1 MNLVINYAAIGFRP
15 YAEIGEYVNVGVVAV
30 EARSRYLSYRLLS
43 AQKTKR
49 IAVCFPEIDLSIY
62 RSGLKRLESE
72 LAALSIETNQWADD
86 AKQAGTSHPA
96 QSDLF
101 VGEGDNDLFKRLTSL
116 RGSPFF
122 YASHG
127 TRLTNDVDE
136 CLKDVYGRYVEH
148 WNLTPADYEEKKLT
162 RDIKR
167 LLHANNMDRFYKEAS
182 WVGTDA
188 YHVGIPL
195 AFTPKGS
202 ETPEKAIK
210 AINLAQSSPT
220 KIYMHGD
227 EWISKLKRLKSI
239 GSLPQ
244 SFLFVA
250 KKPEDPECAQ
260 AAEEICEGLSG
271 EGAQVV
277 DIRDHEGILDF
288 ARIEENPELE
298 LEFE

>member
-1 MNLVINYAAIGFRP
+1 MKLVINYAAIGFRP
-15 YAEIGEYVNVGVVAV
+15 YAEIGEFVNVGVVAV

-43 AQKTKR
+43 PLKTKR
-49 IAVCFPEIDLSIY
+49 ISVCFPEIDLSIY

-72 LAALSIETNQWADD
+72 LAALSIETNLWADD
-86 AKQAGTSHPA
+86 AKQAGRSHPA

-122 YASHG
+122 YASQG

-167 LLHANNMDRFYKEAS
+167 LLHAHNMDRFYKESS

-195 AFTPKGS
+195 TFTPKGR

-210 AINLAQSSPT
+210 PINLAHSSPT

-227 EWISKLKRLKSI
+227 EWISKVKRLKSI
-239 GSLPQ
+239 GSLPEA
-244 SFLFVA
+244 FLFVA
-250 KKPEDPECAQ
+250 KKSSDPECAQ
-260 AAEEICEGLSG
+260 AAEEICEGLSS
-271 EGAQVV
+271 EGAQVI
-277 DIRDHEGILDF
+277 DIEDHDAIL
-288 ARIEENPELE
+288 AVAKIEENPELK